1 MKKLAQWAMSGRW
14 QAAVAA
20 GVCLAI
26 PLLFWLGAALLAL
39 VILRYGWQ
47 QAGQVVLWALLP
59 GVAWLSLGDPTPLL
73 TALGTSALAT
83 MLRNSIRLDRT
94 LMLSSALGVVVY
106 FLLPYLLPDVLP
118 QVVAGSE
125 EAVMAALAEQPE
137 LAAQLKPLIAP
148 MMSGVLSAL
157 HSLVF
162 MLCLLLGRYWQSAFY
177 NPGGFG
183 AEFKQLRLPLVF
195 TLPVILAM
203 LSASQLEPELAGLMP
218 VLTIPLIL
226 AALALFHGLV
236 AQTKAS
242 STWMTVIYIGLFV
255 LGPYMYTLLIFV
267 ACLDSAWN
275 FRARLPKD
283 TAE

>member
-14 QAAVAA
+14 QATVAA
-20 GVCLAI
+20 GACLAF

-59 GVAWLSLGDPTPLL
+59 GITWLAMGDPTPLL
-73 TALGTSALAT
+73 TALGTSALAV
-83 MLRNSIRLDRT
+83 MLRASIRLDWT
-94 LMLSSALGVVVY
+94 VMLSSVLGIVVY
-106 FLLPYLLPDVLP
+106 YLLPSMLPEVLP
-118 QVVAGSE
+118 QVAANSEAAVA
-125 EAVMAALAEQPE
+125 EALKNEPE
-137 LAAQLKPLIAP
+137 LLAQLQPLVSP
-148 MMSGVLSAL
+148 MISGVLAAL

-162 MLCLLLGRYWQSAFY
+162 MLCLLLGRYWQSTFY

-183 AEFKQLRLPLVF
+183 TEFKQLRLPLVF
-195 TLPVILAM
+195 SLPVILVM
-203 LSASQLEPELAGLMP
+203 FSASQLDPELAGLMP
-218 VLTIPLIL
+218 VFTIPLML
-226 AALALFHGLV
+226 AGLALFHGLV
-236 AQTKAS
+236 TQTKAS
-242 STWMTVIYIGLFV
+242 PTWMVVIYIGIFV

-283 TAE
+283 TAD